1 MCLLATKAHCPLRC
15 PFSVIFEH
23 WKRCYL
29 HSQIL
34 RKLPIIKAMYTLRF
48 LYKYEDPLWAEVFNK
63 KKTQKNVS
71 LYDVVVDILAIYI
84 ITLT

>member
-1 MCLLATKAHCPLRC
+1 
-15 PFSVIFEH
+15 
-23 WKRCYL
+23 
-29 HSQIL
+29 
-34 RKLPIIKAMYTLRF
+34 MYTLRF